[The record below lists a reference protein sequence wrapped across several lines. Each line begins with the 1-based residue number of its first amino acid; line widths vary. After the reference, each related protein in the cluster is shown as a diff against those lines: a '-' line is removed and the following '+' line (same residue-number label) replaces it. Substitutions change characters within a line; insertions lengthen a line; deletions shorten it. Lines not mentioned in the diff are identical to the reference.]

1 MTIDELRSAIENG
14 AYVVCKNPAET
25 GAVLGFLRDVMGYWL
40 VIHDYV
46 TAIAN
51 DPESYV
57 DYDETYHKF
66 LHPHKTNWGE
76 NIITISLSPNKDRG
90 GNIPFE
96 DLEALIETDRFDPA
110 SDEELSSLF
119 FT

>member
-1 MTIDELRSAIENG
+1 
-14 AYVVCKNPAET
+14 
-25 GAVLGFLRDVMGYWL
+25 MGYML

-46 TAIAN
+46 TAIAD

-66 LHPHKTNWGE
+66 LHPHKTKWGE
-76 NIITISLSPNKDRG
+76 NIITISLSVPGEN
-90 GNIPFE
+90 NIPFE